1 MNAFPLRPSPA
12 QALGREPRVA
22 VVGCGAW
29 GRNHVRNYAELGA
42 LEALVDR
49 SADVVAALQ
58 AQHGGRALSLDEAL
72 ADPAI
77 DAVAFAMPPVQH
89 HPLGKRALEAGK
101 HVFIEKPMSLATA
114 QGAELVALAE
124 ERGLTLMVGHILQ
137 YHAVFAALRDLV
149 RGGRLGRLR
158 HVTSRRLAFGRV
170 RRPEDVLWE
179 LAPHDLSMI
188 LGLTG
193 TEPERVEAVGA
204 YHLSESIADLASLHL
219 AFPGNVTADVQVS
232 WLHPVKEHRLV
243 VIGTEAMAVFDD
255 GEPWERKLVL
265 YPLRVETGGEL
276 PVLTPAPGEAVAVAR
291 TEPLKEE
298 LRHFLACIR
307 DGRRPLTDG
316 REGLAVLRVLEQA
329 SAALRAK
336 RPS

>member
-1 MNAFPLRPSPA
+1 
-12 QALGREPRVA
+12 

-29 GRNHVRNYAELGA
+29 GKNHVRNYAELGA

-49 SADVVAALQ
+49 NAETVAALQ
-58 AQHGGRALSLDEAL
+58 AQHGGRALSLDEVL
-72 ADPAI
+72 ADPGI
-77 DAVAFAMPPVQH
+77 DAVAFAMPPAQH
-89 HPLGKRALEAGK
+89 HLLGKRALEAGK
-101 HVFIEKPMSLATA
+101 HVFLEKPMSLAAA
-114 QGAELVALAE
+114 QGQELVELAE
-124 ERGLTLMVGHILQ
+124 ARGLTLMVGHILQ
-137 YHAVFAALRDLV
+137 YHAVFSALRDLV

-158 HVTSRRLAFGRV
+158 HVTSRRLAFGRI

-179 LAPHDLSMI
+179 LAPHDFSMI

-193 TEPERVEAVGA
+193 TEPEAVDSVGA
-204 YHLSESIADLASLHL
+204 YHLSESIADLASVHL

-232 WLHPVKEHRLV
+232 WIHPVKEHRLV

-255 GEPWERKLVL
+255 GEPWVRKLML
-265 YPLRVETGGEL
+265 YPHRIDASGEVPL
-276 PVLTPAPGEAVAVAR
+276 LTPAQGDAVAVER

-298 LRHFLACIR
+298 LRHFLACVR
-307 DGRRPLTDG
+307 EGRQPLTDG

-329 SAALRAK
+329 SAAMRAK